1 MDHKQFSSKG
11 GKSTSP
17 AKQAAAKANG
27 RKKYTTTV
35 SYRAYGEQ
43 GDIKA
48 GTITFNH
55 KLPTDPERRAGLTMD
70 AVADEVGNYLFDEY
84 VAGVEFTN
92 VIVEEAK

>member
-17 AKQAAAKANG
+17 AKQAAAKENG

-48 GTITFNH
+48 GTITFNR
-55 KLPTDPERRAGLTMD
+55 KLPTDPNKKAHLVTE
-70 AVADEVGNYLFDEY
+70 AVEKVVGIHLFEEY
-84 VAGVEFTN
+84 VGGVEYTN
-92 VIVEEAK
+92 EIVEVAK

>member
-11 GKSTSP
+11 GKSTSK
-17 AKQAAAKANG
+17 AKIEAAKKNG

-35 SYRAYGEQ
+35 NYRAYGEQ

-48 GTITFNH
+48 GTISFNR
-55 KLPTDPERRAGLTMD
+55 KLPTDPNKKEGLTMD
-70 AVADEVGNYLFDEY
+70 AVADEVGSYLFDEY

-92 VIVEEAK
+92 EIVEEVK